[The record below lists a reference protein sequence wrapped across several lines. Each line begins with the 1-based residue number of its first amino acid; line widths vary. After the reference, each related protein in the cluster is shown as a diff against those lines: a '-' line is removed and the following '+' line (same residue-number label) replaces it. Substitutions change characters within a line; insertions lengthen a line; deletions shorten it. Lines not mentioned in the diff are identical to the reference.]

1 MLTSMR
7 TRWFLYLSV
16 LETEIIEAKLNFILE
31 SLTFKFTRQPELLSL
46 IPDRLT
52 EFNLRLASTVQV
64 LNTDA
69 DDDKYGT
76 RARRKDDNSASSVDN
91 KRKFYK
97 DVYEDPDRPANLRN
111 VLESVMHA
119 VN

>member
-1 MLTSMR
+1 M
-7 TRWFLYLSV
+7 
-16 LETEIIEAKLNFILE
+16 
-31 SLTFKFTRQPELLSL
+31 
-46 IPDRLT
+46 
-52 EFNLRLASTVQV
+52 

-76 RARRKDDNSASSVDN
+76 RARRKDDNSTNSVNN

-97 DVYEDPDRPANLRN
+97 DPDRPANLRN

-119 VN
+119 VNRPDLSTKSMKKEKEASKSSKPTKGGYQPAQK